1 MTLLYVLLLS
11 LILPYLYSS
20 SVSTSLLEHVLY
32 SEDLMSAMY
41 SPYFC
46 CKSGVANWFIL
57 EWYILSQN
65 NRLLT
70 LYSKKTN
77 IFEGSQPDHDIDSIF
92 QQFLPHST
100 YIVVN
105 THLYSLCFT
114 ILFLSLLL
122 TCPQVFI
129 EYCNLSYFLRS

>member
-46 CKSGVANWFIL
+46 CESRVANWFIL

-65 NRLLT
+65 FCCSEM
-70 LYSKKTN
+70 SKRPIRTR
-77 IFEGSQPDHDIDSIF
+77 S
-92 QQFLPHST
+92 
-100 YIVVN
+100 
-105 THLYSLCFT
+105 
-114 ILFLSLLL
+114 LSLKCAEL
-122 TCPQVFI
+122 I
-129 EYCNLSYFLRS
+129 H